1 MKRLLLLLLFVL
13 CFAPNAFAYTFID
26 TYLDLN
32 AVPSFSGN
40 DDGVTESFSQMSYDA
55 VTVSKINLGTGQIV
69 DSGLAYITSLTT
81 TAGTQPVD
89 DEGLGTYGGYGIAL
103 VWDDLTGQVT
113 SNDGST
119 ITADYT
125 SGTIRVYVDHNPY
138 ALDVNTP
145 STYSDGTLVAE
156 IEVTSGGY
164 TLNMDGTPGSSYTL
178 WGSFESLLE
187 DFWFETSTDLD
198 MNEYLDLD
206 WLLAYSAGD
215 NDSNS
220 VELDYS
226 DPGFLTVTSDHN
238 SSIDVALVPE
248 PGSFL
253 LLGAG
258 LIGVGF
264 YARRRK

>member
-32 AVPSFSGN
+32 AVDANYFVDDG

-55 VTVSKINLGTGQIV
+55 VTVSTINLITGQIV

-81 TAGTQPVD
+81 TAGTRPAD
-89 DEGLGTYGGYGIAL
+89 DEGLDNSYGITL

-125 SGTIRVYVDHNPY
+125 SGTIRVYVDYDPY
-138 ALDVNTP
+138 ALDINNP
-145 STYSDGTLVAE
+145 GSYSDGTLVAE

-164 TLNMDGTPGSSYTL
+164 SLSLDGSDGSSYTL
-178 WGSFESLLE
+178 WGSFKELL
-187 DFWFETSTDLD
+187 DGFWFETSTDLD
-198 MNEYLDLD
+198 LNEYLDLD

-215 NDSNS
+215 NDPES
-220 VELDYS
+220 VSFDYS
-226 DPGFLTVTSDHN
+226 EQGFLKVTS
-238 SSIDVALVPE
+238 
-248 PGSFL
+248 GSQL
-253 LLGAG
+253 LD
-258 LIGVGF
+258 
-264 YARRRK
+264 